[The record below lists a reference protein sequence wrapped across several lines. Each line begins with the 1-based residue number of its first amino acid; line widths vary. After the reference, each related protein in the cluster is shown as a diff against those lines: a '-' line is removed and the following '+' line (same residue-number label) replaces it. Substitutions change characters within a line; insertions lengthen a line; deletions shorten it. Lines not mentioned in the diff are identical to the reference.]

1 MTKKLFSKINY
12 KTILLPQFYLLN
24 RKIIRNPYIFIPIC
38 VLFELEGQ
46 GASPDYVPQAPPLPY
61 DLSGPLAAWTK
72 IVELG
77 CFDVALRLDKSTS
90 REQKI

>member
-38 VLFELEGQ
+38 DFKDALSFQLNNPNVLYFPSLLY
-46 GASPDYVPQAPPLPY
+46 AIFTV
-61 DLSGPLAAWTK
+61 T
-72 IVELG
+72 
-77 CFDVALRLDKSTS
+77 LRW
-90 REQKI
+90 

>member
-38 VLFELEGQ
+38 VVLFPYNFIGSVLYFLFILAILCVLVLLEK
-46 GASPDYVPQAPPLPY
+46 L
-61 DLSGPLAAWTK
+61 K
-72 IVELG
+72 NIVK
-77 CFDVALRLDKSTS
+77 RLLHYF
-90 REQKI
+90 